1 MKIGESDIIN
11 NAAVCKL
18 GILQFVR
25 IIRLN
30 WIGHVNRM
38 DSKRKGSQVFNNNPQ
53 RSRLRGRPKNR
64 WWNCVQRLIVAK
76 LKTGKRGQKTELPGR
91 SPLRRRRYELD
102 CGDIAEEEGGGGEGE
117 EKQEEEEEEEEEVE
131 EEEGG
136 GEEELKFDTYFNRN
150 FYGNYCGRPVHH
162 NIKMS
167 KCSVAEHGLL
177 SGNITC

>member
-1 MKIGESDIIN
+1 MKTGESDIIN

-64 WWNCVQRLIVAK
+64 AAWEKPIKEAK
-76 LKTGKRGQKTELPGR
+76 VR
-91 SPLRRRRYELD
+91 
-102 CGDIAEEEGGGGEGE
+102 I
-117 EKQEEEEEEEEEVE
+117 
-131 EEEGG
+131 
-136 GEEELKFDTYFNRN
+136 
-150 FYGNYCGRPVHH
+150 
-162 NIKMS
+162 
-167 KCSVAEHGLL
+167 GLW
-177 SGNITC
+177 